1 MCGQHLTT
9 FVYFGIC
16 FDEGGESRLPP
27 PISCPPKLKGST
39 LNGFVYDYDG
49 RCGLKYFFI

>member
-27 PISCPPKLKGST
+27 PISCPQNSKVPLCMG
-39 LNGFVYDYDG
+39 
-49 RCGLKYFFI
+49 FFINMIEIAV